1 MAMALPGFRSVNVE
15 RALRQRIG
23 QFSGSG
29 NRQTAVQGYVA
40 LQIQLAVRGIDHGL
54 SAAAVVA
61 ALRCEVAR
69 NHQLA
74 AGERDGREG
83 GRVGSGV
90 LVDLARA
97 LDAQCA
103 AGDGQGNACFCF
115 QLGDR
120 SGFSV
125 SDPAA
130 DPLNMTSSV
139 KSCPMRYRRD
149 RSVIRRCIQSGL

>member
-1 MAMALPGFRSVNVE
+1 MVFFVIG
-15 RALRQRIG
+15 ALRG
-23 QFSGSG
+23 
-29 NRQTAVQGYVA
+29 
-40 LQIQLAVRGIDHGL
+40 
-54 SAAAVVA
+54 
-61 ALRCEVAR
+61 EVAR

-115 QLGDR
+115 QLVTVHVQRERPSRRPVERDFLGPIL
-120 SGFSV
+120 SQ
-125 SDPAA
+125 
-130 DPLNMTSSV
+130 
-139 KSCPMRYRRD
+139 RYRRD
-149 RSVIRRCIQSGL
+149 RSVIRRCTQSGL